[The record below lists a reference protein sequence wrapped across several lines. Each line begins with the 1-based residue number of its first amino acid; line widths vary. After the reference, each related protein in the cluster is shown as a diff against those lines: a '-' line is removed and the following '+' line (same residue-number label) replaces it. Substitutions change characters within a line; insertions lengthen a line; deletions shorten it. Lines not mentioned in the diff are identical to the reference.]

1 MSPEDKRNALAAGI
15 FLLLFG
21 ALFLLMPKIVL
32 ALGAI
37 SPWLGGLAALL
48 FMLSF
53 YIVFW
58 LRGKYLRRKHLSGK

>member
-1 MSPEDKRNALAAGI
+1 MSPEDKRSALAAVI
-15 FLLLFG
+15 FLVLFG
-21 ALFLLMPKIVL
+21 VLFWFMPKIVL
-32 ALGAI
+32 ALGEI

-58 LRGKYLRRKHLSGK
+58 LRGKYLRRK

>member
-1 MSPEDKRNALAAGI
+1 MTPEDKRNALAAAI

-21 ALFLLMPKIVL
+21 ALFLVMPKIVL
-32 ALGAI
+32 ALGDI

-58 LRGKYLRRKHLSGK
+58 LRGKYLRRK

>member
-1 MSPEDKRNALAAGI
+1 MSPQDKRSALAAGV
-15 FLLLFG
+15 FLLVFGVLFW
-21 ALFLLMPKIVL
+21 FMPKIVL
-32 ALGAI
+32 ALGEI

-58 LRGKYLRRKHLSGK
+58 LRGRFLRRK

>member
-32 ALGAI
+32 ALGDI

>member
-1 MSPEDKRNALAAGI
+1 MSPQDKRSALAAGI

-21 ALFLLMPKIVL
+21 ALFWFMPKIVL
-32 ALGAI
+32 ALGEI
-37 SPWLGGLAALL
+37 SPWLGGFAALL

-58 LRGKYLRRKHLSGK
+58 LRGKYLSRK

>member
-1 MSPEDKRNALAAGI
+1 MSPEDKRNAVAAGV
-15 FLLLFG
+15 FLLGFGVLFW
-21 ALFLLMPKIVL
+21 FMPKIVL
-32 ALGAI
+32 ALGGI

-58 LRGKYLRRKHLSGK
+58 LRGRFSGRK

>member
-21 ALFLLMPKIVL
+21 TLFWQMPKIVL
-32 ALGAI
+32 ALGDI

-58 LRGKYLRRKHLSGK
+58 LRGKYLRRK

>member
-21 ALFLLMPKIVL
+21 ALFWVMPKIVL
-32 ALGAI
+32 ALGDI

-58 LRGKYLRRKHLSGK
+58 LRGKYLERRSPK